1 MTDNKFWQLTQDKL
15 AGTGLA
21 GLGIRAPF
29 TIPSGIVTTAPSV
42 ISAIAKLP
50 EIGFLTTKTLSLH
63 SRAGYREPVIHEYY
77 PGCFVNAVGLAN
89 PGAEVF
95 LRTMQ
100 ALLPLHENKPLVV
113 SIMGENPQE
122 FLDCALVLDPIADA
136 FELNLSCPHVKGAG
150 QSIGSDP
157 ETVSEI
163 IRSIK
168 SRTRKPVI
176 PKLSPNLGDIAG
188 MAVLCRDSGAD
199 ALSLINT
206 VGPGIAL
213 DREGNPILSNVL
225 GGLSGSGILPIGI
238 KSVREASRAVD
249 LPIIASGGIGSA
261 DDVRSYASVGAS
273 LFAIGSSLAGM
284 STPQLA
290 NFFERLMDSLNGGQ
304 QNSSRGSVRSEKRMD
319 YMKTQ
324 VIENSGLG
332 AGIFKLVLEQGPAC
346 NPGMY
351 FFLRLPE
358 AGEKP
363 FSPAWDT
370 EPVYLVRK
378 VGTFTEALE
387 KLQSGD
393 SIYMRGPYG
402 NGFEQPW
409 PHESVVLVGGGTGT
423 APILMAARRW
433 PNAVFRAFFGFSE
446 QVNDSFHKE
455 MLQFVPSANIIYDR
469 PNEIGKVVRSL
480 AEDACSHREEY
491 SRSRVYVCGPAAMMN
506 AVYAVLDGIVPPQ
519 RICIAREDIMKC
531 GVGLC
536 GTCATEQGF
545 RSCVDGPVETR
556 A

>member
-1 MTDNKFWQLTQDKL
+1 MTTESSFWQSTLEKL

-21 GLGIRAPF
+21 DLGIRAPF
-29 TIPSGIVTTAPSV
+29 TIPSGVVTTAPSV
-42 ISAIAKLP
+42 IAAIAKLP
-50 EIGFLTTKTLSLH
+50 QIGFLTTKTLSLRP
-63 SRAGYREPVIHEYY
+63 RAGYREPVIHEYY

-89 PGAEVF
+89 PGADVF
-95 LRTMQ
+95 LKTMQ
-100 ALLPLHENKPLVV
+100 PLLPLHENKPLVV
-113 SIMGENPQE
+113 SIMGENPRE
-122 FLDCALVLDPIADA
+122 FLDCALALDPIADA

-157 ETVSEI
+157 EAVHEI
-163 IRSIK
+163 VRLIK
-168 SRTRKPVI
+168 THTKKPVI

-188 MAVLCRDSGAD
+188 MAGICRDAGAD

-213 DREGNPILSNVL
+213 DQDGNPILSNVL

-238 KSVREASRAVD
+238 KAVREASQAVD

-273 LFAIGSSLAGM
+273 LFAIGSSLAGL
-284 STPQLA
+284 STPLLA
-290 NFFERLMDSLNGGQ
+290 NFFERLTDSLNSGQ
-304 QNSSRGSVRSEKRMD
+304 NLSQESVRSEKRMN

-324 VIENSGLG
+324 VIENSKLG

-351 FFLRLPE
+351 FFLRLPGI
-358 AGEKP
+358 GEKP

-402 NGFEQPW
+402 NGFEEPW
-409 PHESVVLVGGGTGT
+409 PHESVILVGGGTGT

-446 QVNDSFHKE
+446 QLSDGFHME
-455 MLQFVPSANIIYDR
+455 MLQFVPKANIIYDQ
-469 PNEIGKVVRSL
+469 PGEIGKVVRSL
-480 AEDACSHREEY
+480 AEDACAHREEY

-506 AVYAVLDGIVPPQ
+506 AVYAVLEGIVPPE

-531 GVGLC
+531 GIGLC

-545 RSCVDGPVETR
+545 RSCVDGPIETR